1 MTPTAAVAI
10 AAEATV
16 GTIVIT
22 TLITALIVLV
32 R

>member
-1 MTPTAAVAI
+1 MLTV
-10 AAEATV
+10 V

-22 TLITALIVLV
+22 TLIVSAIFMFSVSVASLF